1 MYPIDKY
8 RYYKV
13 EMPNGGI
20 KTIAVSTYAGKTVRG
35 VAICAPGD
43 TYDEN
48 KGKELAAARCELRVA
63 EKRYNRAHSKVEDM
77 TAIINNVV
85 NMYNDALSYQKDSA
99 KARDEAESHLM
110 NLLDSM

>member
-63 EKRYNRAHSKVEDM
+63 EKRYARSTDKVREMAFDLIGAKRKYCAATKYHS
-77 TAIINNVV
+77 
-85 NMYNDALSYQKDSA
+85 DAEVQM
-99 KARDEAESHLM
+99 REAESHLM
-110 NLLDSM
+110 DLLDSM